1 MRLCFYLKCL
11 ILWLYINGSIL
22 TSSTNK
28 WKTLK
33 NFKFIFELM
42 VEKSKN
48 IETNSE
54 AWVLIKVQCVIY
66 QWIRLDKLYKLMER
80 FFFQISNLFLFL
92 NYWLKIKKYSINN
105 KVGFMQ
111 ARCGRHLCCSAR
123 VLVLQ
128 VLSMTNEF
136 SSKISPLYKNW
147 VMLLWSICFIQVDNS
162 Q

>member
-1 MRLCFYLKCL
+1 MLNKVQCVIYPWIRLDKLYKLMEIFFQISNSACLSVCTSIFKRIVRLCFYLKCL

-28 WKTLK
+28 WKSF
-33 NFKFIFELM
+33 FKFQFVFELM

-80 FFFQISNLFLFL
+80 FFFKFKNLFLFL
-92 NYWLKIKKYSINN
+92 NYWLKIQKYSINN
-105 KVGFMQ
+105 KVGFM
-111 ARCGRHLCCSAR
+111 
-123 VLVLQ
+123 
-128 VLSMTNEF
+128 
-136 SSKISPLYKNW
+136 
-147 VMLLWSICFIQVDNS
+147 
-162 Q
+162 